1 MEWKVKNME
10 IHGEMEDHEMEMVV
24 RVWESWEKMED
35 EEDGHKVVKWLM
47 KLEDI
52 YMSV

>member
-1 MEWKVKNME
+1 MKRNVVIEAMGGQ
-10 IHGEMEDHEMEMVV
+10 IHEMVGWLGF
-24 RVWESWEKMED
+24 WESWEKMED